1 METFEFVT
9 EQFADIR
16 ILRYQVP
23 GFEKLEKNDRKFLF
37 CLQEAALWG
46 KEIVFDQYFEYN
58 LLIKRSFEEIYTT
71 YQGNRSANEFASFE
85 LYLKRLWFS
94 NGIHHH
100 YSNDKFIAEFSR
112 GFLED
117 ALQALSDDFWEGL
130 GIKKENAI
138 QLIVTSIFEKDFA
151 AEKVVLD
158 AEKDWLKESAVNF
171 YKNISKDEAIDFYI
185 REKAKNINKNISFGL
200 NSQLVKEDGKIRE
213 RIYKKEGLYQFAIEK
228 IIYWLKESLHYC
240 SSKQQHKVIEKLILF
255 YETGDLETFD
265 AYSIAW
271 VQNTEVDIDFTNGFI
286 EVYDDPMGMKGTYQS
301 LIYIKDTEM
310 TEKLEAISKNAMW
323 FEKNSP
329 ISENHK
335 RTEVKG
341 ISYKVIHA
349 VVESG
354 DCAPSSPLGV
364 NLPNAD
370 WIRSLYGSKSISLG
384 NIEQAYE
391 EASKKDGVLDEF
403 FSKDQANLQRECG
416 LISNKLHTA
425 LHEVI
430 GHGSGRIEDGVSSS
444 GETLKN
450 YSSILEEARADLV
463 ALYFLFDEKMIELQL
478 TNCTEVGKCAY
489 DAYLVNGMIKQLV
502 RIKLGDNIEQ
512 THMRARA
519 LICNWVYE
527 KGKMKNLIEMYK
539 AENKT
544 FLRINDFEELRRL
557 FGLLLKEIQRIKS
570 QGDYN
575 SGKDL
580 VEKYGIKVNKALHE
594 EVLERYNK
602 LGIAPSSGF
611 IQPQLIPV
619 SEKGKLIS
627 YPEDF
632 TEQMLFYS
640 SNYKVL
646 PTIN

>member
-151 AEKVVLD
+151 AKKVVLD

-228 IIYWLKESLHYC
+228 II
-240 SSKQQHKVIEKLILF
+240 
-255 YETGDLETFD
+255 
-265 AYSIAW
+265 
-271 VQNTEVDIDFTNGFI
+271 
-286 EVYDDPMGMKGTYQS
+286 
-301 LIYIKDTEM
+301 
-310 TEKLEAISKNAMW
+310 
-323 FEKNSP
+323 
-329 ISENHK
+329 
-335 RTEVKG
+335 
-341 ISYKVIHA
+341 
-349 VVESG
+349 
-354 DCAPSSPLGV
+354 
-364 NLPNAD
+364 
-370 WIRSLYGSKSISLG
+370 
-384 NIEQAYE
+384 
-391 EASKKDGVLDEF
+391 
-403 FSKDQANLQRECG
+403 
-416 LISNKLHTA
+416 
-425 LHEVI
+425 
-430 GHGSGRIEDGVSSS
+430 
-444 GETLKN
+444 
-450 YSSILEEARADLV
+450 
-463 ALYFLFDEKMIELQL
+463 
-478 TNCTEVGKCAY
+478 
-489 DAYLVNGMIKQLV
+489 
-502 RIKLGDNIEQ
+502 
-512 THMRARA
+512 
-519 LICNWVYE
+519 
-527 KGKMKNLIEMYK
+527 
-539 AENKT
+539 
-544 FLRINDFEELRRL
+544 
-557 FGLLLKEIQRIKS
+557 
-570 QGDYN
+570 
-575 SGKDL
+575 
-580 VEKYGIKVNKALHE
+580 
-594 EVLERYNK
+594 
-602 LGIAPSSGF
+602 
-611 IQPQLIPV
+611 
-619 SEKGKLIS
+619 
-627 YPEDF
+627 
-632 TEQMLFYS
+632 
-640 SNYKVL
+640 
-646 PTIN
+646 

>member
-1 METFEFVT
+1 M
-9 EQFADIR
+9 
-16 ILRYQVP
+16 
-23 GFEKLEKNDRKFLF
+23 
-37 CLQEAALWG
+37 
-46 KEIVFDQYFEYN
+46 
-58 LLIKRSFEEIYTT
+58 
-71 YQGNRSANEFASFE
+71 
-85 LYLKRLWFS
+85 
-94 NGIHHH
+94 
-100 YSNDKFIAEFSR
+100 
-112 GFLED
+112 
-117 ALQALSDDFWEGL
+117 
-130 GIKKENAI
+130 
-138 QLIVTSIFEKDFA
+138 
-151 AEKVVLD
+151 
-158 AEKDWLKESAVNF
+158 
-171 YKNISKDEAIDFYI
+171 
-185 REKAKNINKNISFGL
+185 
-200 NSQLVKEDGKIRE
+200 
-213 RIYKKEGLYQFAIEK
+213 
-228 IIYWLKESLHYC
+228 
-240 SSKQQHKVIEKLILF
+240 IEKLILF

-416 LISNKLHTA
+416 LIANKLHTA

-575 SGKDL
+575 SGKEL

-602 LGIAPSSGF
+602 LGIAPYSGF

-619 SEKGKLIS
+619 YENGTLIDAHIS